1 MSNLDEVVDFK
12 SINNSCKSCHSAK
25 FCLVQ
30 NLKDKD
36 LMDFNSIVK
45 RRKPLQRGE
54 RLFQSGD
61 VFHSVYIVHSG
72 SVKITIESSD
82 GEQQITG
89 FYFPG
94 DLVGVDG
101 FENSS
106 HVYTV
111 ETLETSSF
119 CEISVKQFEAAA
131 KKIPLLQQQF
141 FKLISR
147 EIRHEQELMLLL
159 GRMDSR
165 RRLASFLVAM
175 SSQLQAQGYSSH
187 SINLSMTRHDIANYL
202 GLAIETVSR
211 LLTTFQ
217 NNDVLDVMRRNITI
231 KDQRKLHGIAENRPE
246 EECMLEKSA

>member
-1 MSNLDEVVDFK
+1 MSDVNEVIDFK
-12 SINNSCKSCHSAK
+12 SINNSCKSCHAVKSCLAK
-25 FCLVQ
+25 
-30 NLKDKD
+30 NLKDND
-36 LMDFNSIVK
+36 LMDFNHIVK

-54 RLFQSGD
+54 RLFQAGD
-61 VFHSVYIVHSG
+61 TFHSLYIVHSG

-94 DLVGVDG
+94 DLIGIDG
-101 FENSS
+101 FGNGC
-106 HVYTV
+106 HTYAV
-111 ETLETSSF
+111 EALETSSF
-119 CEISVKQFEAAA
+119 CDISVKQFEDATNR
-131 KKIPLLQQQF
+131 IPLLQQQF

-211 LLTTFQ
+211 LLTIFQ
-217 NNDVLDVMRRNITI
+217 NNDVLGVMRRNITI
-231 KDQRKLHGIAENRPE
+231 KDQRRLKNIAENRP